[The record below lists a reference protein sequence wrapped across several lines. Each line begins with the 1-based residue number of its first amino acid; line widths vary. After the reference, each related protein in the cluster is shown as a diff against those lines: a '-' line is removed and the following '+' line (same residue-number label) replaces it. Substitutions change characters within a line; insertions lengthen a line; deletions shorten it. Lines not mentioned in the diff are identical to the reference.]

1 MQKKIHDRQNIKF
14 LKKKQERYIY
24 KLYTA
29 ELESEA
35 KEKISNID
43 PAFT

>member
-1 MQKKIHDRQNIKF
+1 MQKIHDRQSIKI
-14 LKKKQERYIY
+14 LRKKQEQYIH

-29 ELESEA
+29 ILESEA
-35 KEKISNID
+35 KEKISNTD